1 MHRFSVDKNAFST
14 SLFFIYYICNNCK
27 IFFKEKLSKKPKDK
41 RNLFLLRAGFIRPG
55 TTAAAGMSETDAD
68 KRTRLAVA
76 ARQKLKNL
84 HMFVYFEFFY
94 VNNMKLL
101 LLITDL
107 ASNFRYALIFFCIF
121 HLFVSVELLYLHMIK
136 KFSNRI

>member
-1 MHRFSVDKNAFST
+1 
-14 SLFFIYYICNNCK
+14 
-27 IFFKEKLSKKPKDK
+27 
-41 RNLFLLRAGFIRPG
+41 
-55 TTAAAGMSETDAD
+55 MSETDAD

-107 ASNFRYALIFFCIF
+107 ASNFRYALIFF
-121 HLFVSVELLYLHMIK
+121 VSSIYLSV
-136 KFSNRI
+136 SNYSTYI